1 LETLNVASAEFWV
14 ALLSAFLILKWIAEA
29 GMSLDALRVRTERR
43 TGHRGASE
51 ATPELRKAA

>member
-1 LETLNVASAEFWV
+1 VEILNVVSAEFWV

-29 GMSLDALRVRTERR
+29 GMSLDTLRVRTERR
-43 TGHRGASE
+43 TGSGDAS